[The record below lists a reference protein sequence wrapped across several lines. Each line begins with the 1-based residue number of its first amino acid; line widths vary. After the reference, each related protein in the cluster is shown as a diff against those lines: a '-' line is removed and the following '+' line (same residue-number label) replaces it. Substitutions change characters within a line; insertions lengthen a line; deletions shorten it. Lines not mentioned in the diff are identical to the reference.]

1 MHETTRKKN
10 EGSQSEI
17 ETESRRNKEE
27 SRRFCK
33 RINENEEDEKAWA
46 WASMAEANWIVTN
59 SSQGERE

>member
-33 RINENEEDEKAWA
+33 RINENEEDEKA
-46 WASMAEANWIVTN
+46 
-59 SSQGERE
+59 